1 MDSVLILDDEPDIAL
16 AFSRVAETV
25 GYKSSFTV
33 NPADFLKRV
42 VDECPSHILL
52 DLQMPDMDG
61 VEVLRHLA
69 AMGCK
74 AKIILI
80 SGFDPRVVTVAA
92 KLGVEQGLTICEAL
106 SKPLPA
112 RELKAILTKYR
123 SMFDCSPDA
132 LRTAL
137 QNQEFFL
144 KLQPKLA
151 LRERVI
157 SGFEAL
163 LRWNHPQ
170 FGEILPNK
178 FIPEFEKHNLFKLL
192 SDYVVEHSCISV
204 KKIDASG
211 CVPIQT
217 SVNISAG
224 DLSDLELANRLKR
237 ICSSNFVD
245 PRQITLE
252 ITETV
257 AMADPVTAMDN
268 LTRLRLAGFKLS
280 LDDFGTGFSSLA
292 FLRNMPFNEIKIDML
307 FVREALRSKSDQT
320 IIKAINSLGKAFN
333 MSVVAEGCE
342 DAETLDLLE
351 KLECDFA
358 QGFHIS
364 RPLTVDDAIEFL
376 HSHSN

>member
-1 MDSVLILDDEPDIAL
+1 ML
-16 AFSRVAETV
+16 RQ
-25 GYKSSFTV
+25 
-33 NPADFLKRV
+33 LKYYQL
-42 VDECPSHILL
+42 HLL
-52 DLQMPDMDG
+52 
-61 VEVLRHLA
+61 
-69 AMGCK
+69 
-74 AKIILI
+74 
-80 SGFDPRVVTVAA
+80 
-92 KLGVEQGLTICEAL
+92 
-106 SKPLPA
+106 
-112 RELKAILTKYR
+112 
-123 SMFDCSPDA
+123 
-132 LRTAL
+132 L

-157 SGFEAL
+157 TGFEAL

-224 DLSDLELANRLKR
+224 DLSELELANRLKR
-237 ICSSNFVD
+237 ICSSNLVD

-351 KLECDFA
+351 KLECDIA

-376 HSHSN
+376 NSHSK